1 VAENELGFRPP
12 IPILR
17 MYDIE
22 ATRRFYIEYLGFS
35 LDSQEGDGDRP
46 VYMRISRGPVA
57 LHLSSYPGD
66 GTPGSAVVVQVDDVR
81 ALQRDL
87 ATKNYPF
94 MNPGIEPRGIGK
106 ELLVLDPASKQIRF
120 FEAG

>member
-1 VAENELGFRPP
+1 
-12 IPILR
+12 

-35 LDSQEGDGDRP
+35 LDWQEGDGDRP

-66 GTPGSAVVVQVDDVR
+66 GTPGSAVVVQVEDVS

-94 MNPGIEPRGIGK
+94 MNPGIEERGIGK
-106 ELLVLDPASKQIRF
+106 ELLVLDPASNQIRF